1 MPTLRAMPVVF
12 WVVLGLAG
20 LMCCACFPNALADQF
35 VEGGNVENLSALLLL
50 SSALALVL
58 HYPAGTHLHLG
69 VIAFLLAERE
79 FDTGFLRD
87 GHGVRLVLDWIEA
100 TLLHNLLFAAAL
112 GLWLVIE
119 LWRKSL
125 PALRAALRADAM
137 IPMVLLIG
145 IGFAVLGQIA
155 GESAKFL
162 SAQLSETAYVQ
173 LMIIEELS
181 ELYFSIGIFA
191 AVLVGW
197 SKPKTIMNAR
207 SQKAR

>member
-1 MPTLRAMPVVF
+1 M
-12 WVVLGLAG
+12 LGLAG

-35 VEGGNVENLSALLLL
+35 VEGGSVENLSALLLL
-50 SSALALVL
+50 TSALALVL
-58 HYPAGTHLHLG
+58 HYPTGTHLHLG
-69 VIAFLLAERE
+69 VIGFLLAERE

-100 TLLHNLLFAAAL
+100 TLLHNLLFAATL
-112 GLWLVIE
+112 GLWLAIE
-119 LWRKSL
+119 LLRKSL
-125 PALRAALRADAM
+125 PSLRAGLRSGTVV
-137 IPMVLLIG
+137 PVVLLIG
-145 IGFAVLGQIA
+145 VGFAVLGQMA

-162 SAQLSETAYVQ
+162 AAQLSETAYVQ

-181 ELYFSIGIFA
+181 ELYFSIGIFV

-207 SQKAR
+207 CQKAR